1 VNYQIEADWQLLN
14 TCNYRCN
21 YCFFS
26 SEVLGEKLKTYAD
39 ADEWSKAFETSGLR
53 WLLHLTGGEP
63 SLYPNFVGLC
73 EQLTQQHFISI
84 NSNMTNRSWEGFA
97 ERVDPGRVS
106 FINGGLHLEERE
118 QRRGNEVFLKSV
130 ELLMQCGFQVFVSLV
145 GTPKALARFDE
156 AVRLLAPIGMFPVP
170 KILRGPF
177 EGKVYPSAYTVIERY
192 LFRKYADMARKFCEP
207 ILAKRT
213 ERLTI
218 DMFRDDSIIYGE
230 PSYKGLSCE
239 AGRLFV
245 RIDPK
250 GEIFRCG
257 TSESLGNIR
266 EGTFVRAA
274 NPAPCDTSYCFYFCQ
289 KYSHGEPKRAKA
301 YGPFYRS
308 LRQYGKRALRMRPSG
323 KSIG

>member
-130 ELLMQCGFQVFVSLV
+130 
-145 GTPKALARFDE
+145 
-156 AVRLLAPIGMFPVP
+156 
-170 KILRGPF
+170 
-177 EGKVYPSAYTVIERY
+177 
-192 LFRKYADMARKFCEP
+192 
-207 ILAKRT
+207 
-213 ERLTI
+213 
-218 DMFRDDSIIYGE
+218 
-230 PSYKGLSCE
+230 
-239 AGRLFV
+239 
-245 RIDPK
+245 
-250 GEIFRCG
+250 
-257 TSESLGNIR
+257 
-266 EGTFVRAA
+266 
-274 NPAPCDTSYCFYFCQ
+274 
-289 KYSHGEPKRAKA
+289 
-301 YGPFYRS
+301 
-308 LRQYGKRALRMRPSG
+308 
-323 KSIG
+323 